1 MHPILRNILA
11 VVTGLIL
18 GGAVNMGILM
28 LGMAVIPPPPGVDLM
43 DIASI
48 NAHIHEYSF
57 VAMMVPFL
65 AHAMGTLMGAFVAVR
80 IAVSRHMLLAMIVGV
95 VFLLAGIDAVRQI
108 PNAPLWFDVLDLV
121 VAYLPMAWLGHRL
134 AMGSTRVQA

>member
-11 VVTGLIL
+11 VVAGLVV

-28 LGMAVIPPPPGVDLM
+28 LGMKVLPPPPGVNIM

-65 AHAMGTLMGAFVAVR
+65 AHALGTLVGAFLA
-80 IAVSRHMLLAMIVGV
+80 AKLAASKGMFPAMLIGI
-95 VFLLAGIDAVRQI
+95 VFLLGGIDAVRQI

-121 VAYLPMAWLGHRL
+121 VAYLPMAWLGWLL
-134 AMGSTRVQA
+134 AGGKR

>member
-1 MHPILRNILA
+1 
-11 VVTGLIL
+11 
-18 GGAVNMGILM
+18 
-28 LGMAVIPPPPGVDLM
+28 M

-65 AHAMGTLMGAFVAVR
+65 AHALGTLVGAFLA
-80 IAVSRHMLLAMIVGV
+80 AKLAASKGMFPAMLIGI
-95 VFLLAGIDAVRQI
+95 VFLLGGIDAVRQI

-121 VAYLPMAWLGHRL
+121 VAYLPMAWLGWLL
-134 AMGSTRVQA
+134 AGGKR

>member
-28 LGMAVIPPPPGVDLM
+28 LGMAVIPPPPGVDLT